1 MRFAVLT
8 CLLFSLLVVS
18 EAQVPSALIKVKEK
32 SGFLGMGGPRFI
44 EVQLSNQN
52 RELPLTSENIN
63 GGQYYYFLLR
73 SVGGWQMDDDFLKED
88 LPKLSVLQTGK
99 PHTFVS
105 KGAVQNA
112 DTTSY
117 LLLGFSK
124 ELKLYEPLTVQFFLG
139 DAYNQAEFS
148 IPKSYWPGFQLMS
161 GFLDE
166 AANCVGRSQYREA
179 IESYN
184 RILANPSLEIFPE
197 FLEAREKRTKAF
209 EAQLNE
215 FLTSFNH
222 AAGDA
227 QLSLKEKI
235 VRVDAHIPFFTFI
248 ADSLPNA
255 GLKVSAADSSV
266 VTIVRR
272 AKDAAWTASTMRDSL
287 QRVSDETSSQW
298 IVKGA
303 LGGRPLVLYELAIRT
318 IAYTFSAVD
327 FSDTS
332 ATTLKLSVPADMQ
345 ADLQKYRILE
355 DCEAFLRIC
364 NIRYKSNI
372 SLFPDDLLPNV
383 RKDSASMPLPYYAML
398 KAVSD
403 YYQRDYIDAKQEI
416 YKLFR
421 TCYDAAVNERF
432 DQMRMLI
439 DMKVNGVPNDVQR
452 LLNEAEQAAS
462 RDESETAIDKYLQ
475 ATMLAP
481 DFAYADY
488 LLGKYYSRTGDNIR
502 SLTFFQ
508 KAYEIDKS
516 YLSAYRAAY
525 TSYLRE
531 GNFKPMIDVLLLALQ
546 NGNNYW
552 EINSNLGQA
561 YMGDSDPARAIQ
573 YYEKALAL
581 NSKSYLTY
589 IQLGLA
595 YQSTKSFKKAR
606 EYFNKATELDPQRQE
621 AIEFTKKLNE
631 LERGGR

>member
-32 SGFLGMGGPRFI
+32 SGFLGMGGPRFV

-73 SVGGWQMDDDFLKED
+73 SVGGWQIDDDFLNED
-88 LPKLSVLQTGK
+88 LPKLSVLQMGK
-99 PHTFVS
+99 TYAFVS
-105 KGAVQNA
+105 KGAVQKA

-124 ELKLYEPLTVQFFLG
+124 ELRLYEQLTVQFFLG

-166 AANCVGRSQYREA
+166 AENCIGRGQYRAA
-179 IESYN
+179 IESYDK
-184 RILANPSLEIFPE
+184 ILVNPSLEIFPE
-197 FLEAREKRTKAF
+197 FREAREKRTKAF

-215 FLTSFNH
+215 FLASFDR
-222 AAGDA
+222 AARDT
-227 QLSLKEKI
+227 QLSVKEKI
-235 VRVDAHIPFFTFI
+235 VRVDAHIPFFLFI
-248 ADSLPNA
+248 GDSLPNS
-255 GLKVSAADSSV
+255 GLKVGDADSSV

-272 AKDAAWTASTMRDSL
+272 AKDAAWAASTMRDSL
-287 QRVSDETSSQW
+287 QHEFDETSSQW

-303 LGGRPLVLYELAIRT
+303 QSGRPLVLYELAVRA
-318 IAYTFSAVD
+318 IAYAFSGLSFA
-327 FSDTS
+327 DTN
-332 ATTLKLSVPADMQ
+332 ATILNLVVPADFTPE
-345 ADLQKYRILE
+345 LEKYKILE
-355 DCEAFLRIC
+355 DCRSFLSVC
-364 NIRYKSNI
+364 NARRRQNEP
-372 SLFPDDLLPNV
+372 LFPAVFLSNV
-383 RKDSASMPLPYYAML
+383 QRDSAALPMPYHAML
-398 KAVSD
+398 KAVGD
-403 YYQRDYIDAKQEI
+403 YFHREYADAKQEI
-416 YKLFR
+416 FKIFR
-421 TCYDAAVNERF
+421 TCYDAGINERF
-432 DQMRMLI
+432 DRMRVLI
-439 DMKVNGVPNDVQR
+439 DMKAGVPLDVQR

-462 RDESETAIDKYLQ
+462 RNEPETAIDKYLQ

-481 DFAYADY
+481 DFAHADY
-488 LLGKYYSRTGDNIR
+488 LLGEYYMRTGDNIR
-502 SLTFFQ
+502 ALTFFQ
-508 KAYEIDKS
+508 KAYQIDKQ

-573 YYEKALAL
+573 YYEKALSL

-595 YQSTKSFKKAR
+595 YQATKSFKKAR

-631 LERGGR
+631 LERGGK